1 MISKMVGVETKSE
14 ANGREAKK
22 ASTLSR
28 IRAIKPL
35 MLIKKVAKGVKK
47 KEKME
52 AVRLKG
58 TMRKPTQGII
68 KRLVKNPIGEKRLK
82 WSATKG
88 AVPKMATPV
97 TRRESMIYLKIFF
110 FHEVFRR
117 REIPSCLNS

>member
-1 MISKMVGVETKSE
+1 M
-14 ANGREAKK
+14 
-22 ASTLSR
+22 SR

-58 TMRKPTQGII
+58 TMRKPTHGMM
-68 KRLVKNPIGEKRLK
+68 KRLVKNPMGEKRLK

-117 REIPSCLNS
+117 MEIPSCLNPSRMRGTR

>member
-1 MISKMVGVETKSE
+1 M
-14 ANGREAKK
+14 EAKK
-22 ASTLSR
+22 ANTLIR
-28 IRAIKPL
+28 IRVIKPL
-35 MLIKKVAKGVKK
+35 MLIRKVANGMKK

-58 TMRKPTQGII
+58 TIRKPTQGMMN
-68 KRLVKNPIGEKRLK
+68 RLVKNPMGAKRLK

-97 TRRESMIYLKIFF
+97 TRRESMIYFKIFF